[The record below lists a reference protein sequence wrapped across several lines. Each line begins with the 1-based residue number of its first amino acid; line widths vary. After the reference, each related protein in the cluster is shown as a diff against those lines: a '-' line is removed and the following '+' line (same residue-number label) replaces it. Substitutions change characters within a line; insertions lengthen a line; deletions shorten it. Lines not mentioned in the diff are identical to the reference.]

1 MNIED
6 IIILSF
12 TDKYGT
18 FYAIGDSIKSC
29 QITIAESSEHAEN
42 IKIVPFK
49 DWDNIKLLIE
59 HSNQKSITLLD
70 YVQTITDYFPHVL
83 EGD

>member
-1 MNIED
+1 MVIEN

-18 FYAIGDSIKSC
+18 FYAIGDSIANC
-29 QITIAESSEHAEN
+29 QITIAESSENAEN
-42 IKIVPFK
+42 IKVVPFK
-49 DWDNIKLLIE
+49 DWENIDLLLE
-59 HSNQKSITLLD
+59 HSNQNSMSLLD